1 MLFLYVLSPT
11 PYTLAEETQVSDP
24 DLQFDAFIL
33 PEDSLDFKVDAN
45 STNKCWRKWV
55 IGIAE

>member
-45 STNKCWRKWV
+45 STNKC
-55 IGIAE
+55 